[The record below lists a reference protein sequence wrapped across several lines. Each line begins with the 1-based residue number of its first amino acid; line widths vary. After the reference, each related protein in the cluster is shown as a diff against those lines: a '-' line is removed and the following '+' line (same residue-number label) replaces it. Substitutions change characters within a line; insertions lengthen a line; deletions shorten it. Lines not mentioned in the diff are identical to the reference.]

1 MGNTVCEREGCAAAL
16 PVAGRGPMPRFC
28 STRCR
33 VAAHR
38 ARRAGS
44 PLPTE
49 LTDRRRWVRRDER
62 KAPRTIDGGFASVA
76 APATWMTH
84 TEARSSKVGVGLGY
98 VLAEGDGIVCLDLD
112 HCLMDGELA
121 PWARAILD
129 RCPATYTEIS
139 PGGDGLHIWGRG
151 ELERGRRMCMGGES
165 IEVYGQGRYVA
176 VTGRRFEGS
185 PARLNDL
192 SAVVASLVR

>member
-1 MGNTVCEREGCAAAL
+1 MASTECEREGCGAAL

-38 ARRAGS
+38 ARQAES
-44 PLPTE
+44 ALPKE
-49 LTDRRRWVRRDER
+49 LTSRHRWVRRDER
-62 KAPRTIDGGFASVA
+62 KAPRTVGGGFASVS
-76 APATWMTH
+76 APATWSAYA
-84 TEARSSKVGVGLGY
+84 EAAASKAGVGLGY
-98 VLAEGDGIVCLDLD
+98 VLAGGDGIVCVDLD
-112 HCLMDGELA
+112 HCLDDGRLA

-129 RCPATYTEIS
+129 SCPASYTEVS

-151 ELERGRRMCMGGES
+151 ELERGRRIRRDGAA

-176 VTGRRFEGS
+176 MTGARFEAS
-185 PARLNDL
+185 PLQLADL
-192 SAVVASLVR
+192 SAVVASLT